1 MFSLSKG
8 DCKSPSVCLCVH
20 PALNENVSEAIVW
33 RFFLIPSSKDGRMS
47 RFREFPSLYEK
58 VLSV

>member
-33 RFFLIPSSKDGRMS
+33 RFFQYLLQKMVG
-47 RFREFPSLYEK
+47 
-58 VLSV
+58 

>member
-8 DCKSPSVCLCVH
+8 DCKSPSVCGCVH
-20 PALNENVSEAIVW
+20 PALNEAKSYRVALFSM
-33 RFFLIPSSKDGRMS
+33 PSSKMMS
-47 RFREFPSLYEK
+47 RFRDFLSLYEK